1 MDSRPRL
8 SLVRS
13 SRYPGLRAIS
23 NISTFGYVSY
33 DTAALPDRLYVG
45 MDAAE
50 RPPSVVH
57 GEADIDIQHVP
68 TPLEVLTG
76 QQILGSED
84 VAWPTET
91 RRSVARLEAL
101 WLLTEDRFRL
111 LDASN
116 VEPLAHQASLVEYIL
131 SSSDLDRV
139 LIADE
144 VGLGKTIEAALII
157 QRLQER
163 NPGLHVLYLTEARL
177 VRNVMEEFGRVG
189 LRPREWSTAV
199 QEARLTPGDSDP
211 LVVASMHR
219 AVVNSD
225 MVAASGPWD
234 VLFVDEAHHLTDWS
248 ADGSDPQQRM
258 RLCRRLVRDRLT
270 PGGRVYLLSGTPHQ
284 GSEERFRNLLRLLSP
299 RDDERG
305 ARGRV
310 IYRIKDDIRDWDQ
323 RPLFP
328 RRRVNQPTEIHA
340 GEEYTRWLGAVHDLL
355 TPATLNGSRA
365 AGWRRAQALQW
376 CASSPQAGLAYLA
389 RLALRSGL
397 TTRSLRVLEEAILAL
412 RPYRGGSVDEPLA
425 SLQTRLIARQTM
437 TDEDAEDVFRDPRSG
452 LRDVLEMGVE
462 LVRTDAIRHK
472 LEHIFSWLHET
483 PDEKLVV
490 FAQPI
495 ETVFT
500 LKHRLEAY
508 LGPDSVSLIVGEQE
522 PDERRRE
529 IDRFWSRDQRR
540 ILVSSRSGG
549 EGINLQVAR
558 RLVHFDVP
566 WNPMEMEQRVGRIHR
581 YGGSQTVIIDTLV
594 LADSREQRVLARSR
608 ARLGRIARDLDQ
620 DRLDVLFGRTM
631 ALIPLEELAA
641 LMAGENFGPLTN
653 ADEERIDQ
661 LITEG
666 YERWQRADTDF
677 RARSERVRTVQ
688 RGATSDGD
696 LRALLLGRLS
706 VQPATGWMRRVFD
719 DDGDGAETTVSE
731 LPAEV
736 FRLADGRLGFVGR
749 DSGVGLVGPDRNGT
763 RPRRLGLNDP
773 QIAGAV
779 RVLVGEERRSDPAD
793 VPSGAGGLLV
803 QQTSW
808 ADLLS
813 RHGVPSA
820 FATGAA
826 LIVYLTRRLDRDPA
840 ETELGAELH
849 AWLTDAS
856 GDHEQALAAPVLA
869 DVIRLIR
876 APRPKRTRPAL
887 DGAARLLDLE
897 TRRLNELRR
906 RTPGE
911 PTTVVFPIAAL
922 WIEPTSD
929 RSDAPANAP
938 AAIA

>member
-1 MDSRPRL
+1 MESRPRL

-23 NISTFGYVSY
+23 NVSNFGYISY
-33 DTAALPDRLYVG
+33 DTAAFPDRLYAG
-45 MDAAE
+45 MDAAG
-50 RPPSVVH
+50 RPPSIVH
-57 GEADIDIQHVP
+57 SEAEIDVTHVA

-76 QQILGSED
+76 RGSGGED

-111 LDASN
+111 LDAGN
-116 VEPLAHQASLVEYIL
+116 VEPLAHQASLVEHVL
-131 SSSDLDRV
+131 SSPDLDRV
-139 LIADE
+139 LVADE

-163 NPGLHVLYLTEARL
+163 NAGLRVLYLTEARL
-177 VRNVMEEFGRVG
+177 VRNVIEEFERVG

-219 AVVNSD
+219 AVVNFD
-225 MVAASGPWD
+225 LVAASGPWD

-328 RRRVNQPTEIHA
+328 RRRVNPPTEIHA
-340 GEEYTRWLGAVHDLL
+340 GDEYTRWLGAVHELL
-355 TPATLNGSRA
+355 TPFTLNGSRA

-376 CASSPQAGLAYLA
+376 CASSPQAGLAYLT
-389 RLALRSGL
+389 RLAVRSGL
-397 TTRSLRVLEEAILAL
+397 TTQSLRVLEEAILAL
-412 RPYRGGSVDEPLA
+412 RPYRGGAEDEPLA
-425 SLQTRLIARQTM
+425 SLQARLLARQTM
-437 TDEDAEDVFRDPRSG
+437 SEDDAEDVFRDPRSG
-452 LRDVLEMGVE
+452 LRDVLEMGVD
-462 LVRTDAIRHK
+462 LIRTDAIRHK
-472 LEHIFSWLHET
+472 LEHIFGWLGET
-483 PDEKLVV
+483 PDEKFVV

-500 LKHRLEAY
+500 LKNRLESH
-508 LGPDSVSLIVGEQE
+508 LGPGSVSLIVGEQE
-522 PDERRRE
+522 PDDRRRE
-529 IDRFWSRDQRR
+529 IDQFWSRDERR
-540 ILVSSRSGG
+540 MLVSSRSGG

-620 DRLDVLFGRTM
+620 DRLDVLFSRTM

-641 LMAGENFGPLTN
+641 LMAGENFGPLTK
-653 ADEERIDQ
+653 ADEERIDR

-666 YERWQRADTDF
+666 YDRWQRADADF
-677 RARSERVRTVQ
+677 RARSERVRTVE
-688 RGATSDGD
+688 RGATSDED
-696 LRALLLGRLS
+696 LRALLLGRLG
-706 VQPATGWMRRVFD
+706 VQPVAGWRRRVLH
-719 DDGDGAETTVSE
+719 DDGNGAETRVSE
-731 LPAEV
+731 EPAEV
-736 FRLADGRLGFVGR
+736 LRLADGRLGFIGR
-749 DSGVGLVGPDRNGT
+749 DLGVGLAGPGRNGT
-763 RPRRLGLNDP
+763 RPRRLGLNDA
-773 QIAGAV
+773 QIADAV
-779 RVLVGEERRSDPAD
+779 RALVGEARRSEAAD
-793 VPSGAGGLLV
+793 VPTGAGGVLV
-803 QQTSW
+803 SEESW
-808 ADLLS
+808 SALLS
-813 RHGVPSA
+813 RYEMPST
-820 FATGAA
+820 FRSGAV
-826 LIVYLTRRLDRDPA
+826 LMVYLTRRLDRDPA

-849 AWLTDAS
+849 AWLAGAD
-856 GDHEQALAAPVLA
+856 GQHECCLSPEALADLV
-869 DVIRLIR
+869 R
-876 APRPKRTRPAL
+876 AVRTPRPKRTRPAL
-887 DGAARLLDLE
+887 DGAGRLLDSE
-897 TRRLNELRR
+897 SARLNELRR

-911 PTTVVFPIAAL
+911 PTVVVFPIAAL
-922 WIEPTSD
+922 WIEPTTD
-929 RSDAPANAP
+929 RLDAPSDALAGRV
-938 AAIA
+938 